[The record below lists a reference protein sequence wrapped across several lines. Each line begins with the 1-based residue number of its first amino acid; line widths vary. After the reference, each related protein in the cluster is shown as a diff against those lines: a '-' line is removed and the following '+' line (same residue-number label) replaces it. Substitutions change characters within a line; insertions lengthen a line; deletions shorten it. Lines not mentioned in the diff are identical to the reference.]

1 MTVTGS
7 GFPFSVS
14 KRLGPATAMAQQI
27 YDLFEKTPLFSD
39 FNRQEME
46 TLVLAMEMFGAA
58 AGTTVIREGQL
69 GDYMMLLVSGIVDVR
84 RQDRW
89 NISKL
94 IGVAGPGKTLGE
106 MSMIDAE
113 PRFATCV
120 VRDDILYAV
129 LTREAFN
136 RIIGEHPALGV
147 KLLMKLVIML
157 SQRLRETSTKLLEFP
172 LI

>member
-1 MTVTGS
+1 MTTTS
-7 GFPFSVS
+7 SHLPFSVS
-14 KRLGPATAMAQQI
+14 ERIGPATAMAQQI
-27 YDLFEKTPLFSD
+27 YELFENTPLFSD

-46 TLVLAMEMFGAA
+46 TLVFTMEMFRAV
-58 AGTTVIREGQL
+58 AGTIIIREGQL
-69 GDYMMLLVSGIVDVR
+69 GDYMILLVSGIVDVR
-84 RQDRW
+84 KQDRW

-94 IGVAGPGKTLGE
+94 IGFAGPGKTLGE

-120 VRDDILYAV
+120 VREDILYAL

-136 RIIGEHPALGV
+136 NIIREQPTLGT

-157 SQRLRETSTKLLEFP
+157 SQRLREISAKLLAFP
-172 LI
+172 LT